1 MNNKLIYT
9 SYDGDNIPLIDSFIK
24 LVIDF
29 KYIPINPTKSLGYY
43 ISTSIHDNDK
53 GECLRDCLSLEMIC
67 DELWVFIDNNKYI
80 PEGVRL
86 EIATWLK
93 YKSSPVWIHR
103 NLVTTVFIGFGVP
116 NGSLNYILSKILV
129 VFLSSSLNFSSNK

>member
-93 YKSSPVWIHR
+93 YKSSVNSGLKMLFYGGLKMSFFSGLR
-103 NLVTTVFIGFGVP
+103 L
-116 NGSLNYILSKILV
+116 SYI
-129 VFLSSSLNFSSNK
+129 

>member
-9 SYDGDNIPLIDSFIK
+9 SYDGDNILLIDSFIK

-86 EIATWLK
+86 EIASWLK
-93 YKSSPVWIHR
+93 YKSSPVKYIS
-103 NLVTTVFIGFGVP
+103 IP
-116 NGSLNYILSKILV
+116 SLLEN
-129 VFLSSSLNFSSNK
+129 SSI

>member
-29 KYIPINPTKSLGYY
+29 KYVPINPTKSLGYY

-53 GECLRDCLSLEMIC
+53 GECLKDCLSLEMIC

-93 YKSSPVWIHR
+93 YKSSPVKYISIPSLLE
-103 NLVTTVFIGFGVP
+103 NSSINDDLFLDFDDSNILKEKEISELVPKKV
-116 NGSLNYILSKILV
+116 S
-129 VFLSSSLNFSSNK
+129 